1 MIQFMKGTEK
11 EMIVLVSHVVVRWHC
26 FKHKFSRICLD
37 TAGTMCI
44 PFPYSQEHA
53 DQKWLLKKEKL
64 GLI

>member
-53 DQKWLLKKEKL
+53 D
-64 GLI
+64 